1 VKAIKNEIAVVGIDD
16 VMKALGDMAPKYAK
30 NLIRSTVHGVASEIA
45 KQVKESAPYKTNNLK
60 KSVKAKRRK
69 SPPAKPVSEVYF
81 THGDEAKYD
90 GFYWRFI
97 EHGTKGNDKHNALP
111 ARPFV
116 QPIKDEFSQKMPEI
130 IREQFVKK
138 LTKMTNAQLKKNA
151 KRVSK

>member
-45 KQVKESAPYKTNNLK
+45 KKVKEKVPVNTGNLK

-69 SPPAKPVSEVYF
+69 SPPDKPVSEVYF
-81 THGDEAKYD
+81 TAGKDAKND

-97 EHGTKGNDKHNALP
+97 EHGTKGNSKHNAIP

-116 QPIKDEFSQKMPEI
+116 QPIKDEFAQKMPDI

-151 KRVSK
+151 KRVGK